1 MPTKCIP
8 KLWTTWNPIK
18 PEDTPE
24 EIEEKNFYNSI
35 IADKKPYFFRYK
47 YKALSKEYN
56 EYKSKADENAHKDF
70 GKSLAELLK
79 QKEDLD
85 NGELV
90 EPLTEKEA
98 NFVRT
103 YYYLLP
109 VIDTPCV
116 MNNVC
121 RYIEDIDFHIKQ
133 KVKSSSDFNYHTLQ
147 SGGFTPNRIIY
158 EKIKEEVISTMK
170 TWGIMAKDRL
180 ANSSDVNTT
189 HENVTIKGNKEIM
202 INDLKNRLLE
212 ICSNE
217 ESLANHLVYLFYED
231 CPSLS
236 KSTLWSLVG
245 RQIYENVSKNVD
257 NFYFPVKDENG
268 DIEFMFEKYSVKK
281 MPVEKK
287 VEDDVMIN
295 KIAQEAQEGV

>member
-1 MPTKCIP
+1 
-8 KLWTTWNPIK
+8 
-18 PEDTPE
+18 
-24 EIEEKNFYNSI
+24 
-35 IADKKPYFFRYK
+35 
-47 YKALSKEYN
+47 
-56 EYKSKADENAHKDF
+56 
-70 GKSLAELLK
+70 
-79 QKEDLD
+79 
-85 NGELV
+85 
-90 EPLTEKEA
+90 
-98 NFVRT
+98 
-103 YYYLLP
+103 
-109 VIDTPCV
+109 

-121 RYIEDIDFHIKQ
+121 RYIEDVDFHIKQ

-231 CPSLS
+231 RPSLS

-257 NFYFPVKDENG
+257 NFYFPVRDENG

-287 VEDDVMIN
+287 DVDYVLE
-295 KIAQEAQEGV
+295 KTTGDEQ